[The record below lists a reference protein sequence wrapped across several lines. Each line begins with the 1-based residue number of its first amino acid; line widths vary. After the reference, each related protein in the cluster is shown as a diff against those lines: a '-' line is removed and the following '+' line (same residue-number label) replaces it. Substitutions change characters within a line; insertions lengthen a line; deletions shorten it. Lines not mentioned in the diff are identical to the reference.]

1 MNRNDRI
8 AYQLHHRKQKET
20 MTTSWQ
26 LEDLLEDHILITLQ
40 WKGED
45 ACPCPSARWPLKI
58 LKGLSEEGVLII
70 PEVKRGFFWWFT
82 AYLESN
88 AMESAFPHVIEHMR
102 EWCEV
107 QVKAFEDC
115 DMICRRDDVT
125 FFAWKQVTI
134 FAWLAACLWPRSTSI
149 YRGDAS
155 IMKNVLEHPG
165 QLINSFIIEA
175 TN

>member
-70 PEVKRGFFWWFT
+70 PEVKRGFFWWFM
-82 AYLESN
+82 AYLNFN
-88 AMESAFPHVIEHMR
+88 AMDSALPHHVIDLMR
-102 EWCEV
+102 KWCGV
-107 QVKAFEDC
+107 PDN
-115 DMICRRDDVT
+115 
-125 FFAWKQVTI
+125 
-134 FAWLAACLWPRSTSI
+134 ACEGHLVWGT
-149 YRGDAS
+149 GD
-155 IMKNVLEHPG
+155 L
-165 QLINSFIIEA
+165 
-175 TN
+175 